1 MIWFG
6 LECILLRVG
15 LGFVCTCKA
24 WYLMGSYLCVC
35 LGLVWFGLVGFGWVG
50 LGLVGLGWGSRSV
63 GIMFHEE
70 LKIVGSRL
78 VWASFTD
85 TELTND
91 ILNSEE
97 KT

>member
-1 MIWFG
+1 MVWFFFVRVRLG
-6 LECILLRVG
+6 ILI
-15 LGFVCTCKA
+15 
-24 WYLMGSYLCVC
+24 GSYFCV
-35 LGLVWFGLVGFGWVG
+35 
-50 LGLVGLGWGSRSV
+50 GLVGLGWGSRSV

-78 VWASFTD
+78 DWARFTD

-91 ILNSEE
+91 ILSSEE

>member
-6 LECILLRVG
+6 LECILLGFG

-24 WYLMGSYLCVC
+24 WYLIGSYLC
-35 LGLVWFGLVGFGWVG
+35 VG
-50 LGLVGLGWGSRSV
+50 LGLVGLVWGSRSV

-78 VWASFTD
+78 VWARFTD

-91 ILNSEE
+91 ILSSEE

>member
-6 LECILLRVG
+6 LECILLRFG

-35 LGLVWFGLVGFGWVG
+35 LGLVWFGLVG
-50 LGLVGLGWGSRSV
+50 LGWGSRSV

-78 VWASFTD
+78 VWARFTD

-91 ILNSEE
+91 ILSSEE

>member
-1 MIWFG
+1 MVWIWIG
-6 LECILLRVG
+6 LYGMVFL
-15 LGFVCTCKA
+15 CTCKV
-24 WYLMGSYLCVC
+24 WYLIGSYLCV
-35 LGLVWFGLVGFGWVG
+35 
-50 LGLVGLGWGSRSV
+50 GLVGLGWGSRSV

-78 VWASFTD
+78 DWARFTD

-91 ILNSEE
+91 ILSSEE

>member
-50 LGLVGLGWGSRSV
+50 LGLVGIIII
-63 GIMFHEE
+63 IMFHEE

-78 VWASFTD
+78 VWARFTD

-91 ILNSEE
+91 ILSSEE